1 MKTHSLTCESSGE
14 ESTARIAAA
23 LGPALSKG
31 DVVLLEG
38 DIGTG
43 KTLFARRLIQSLQQ
57 CPEDVPSPS
66 FTLVQVYKAQISGAM
81 AEIWHADLYRLSDPA
96 EVWELGLD
104 DAFADAISFIEW
116 PDRLGADCPAR
127 RIEIALAVPE
137 NGVGRDLTA
146 TFHGSGWGH
155 VRAALRAT
163 A

>member
-66 FTLVQVYKAQISGAM
+66 FTLVQVYDTKRGQ
-81 AEIWHADLYRLSDPA
+81 IWHTDLYRLSSPNDV
-96 EVWELGLD
+96 EELGLSA
-104 DAFADAISFIEW
+104 AFQNEICLVEW
-116 PDRLGADCPAR
+116 PDRLGGLAPSD
-127 RIEIALAVPE
+127 ALWVRFELGEEDAS
-137 NGVGRDLTA
+137 RHI
-146 TFHGSGWGH
+146 TFSWQHERWSSI
-155 VRAALRAT
+155 VEKVLK
-163 A
+163 